1 MNAKLTVCAGTQTAQ
16 LPITAVLGVT
26 VEGMRVV
33 TGMVV
38 AVAEVVAV
46 TEVAAVAVVVLAYLE
61 VRLDLRHD
69 LSRTA
74 ARGGGE
80 VREEHATKDRV
91 PEHLINQDLG
101 TQEGEIGW

>member
-1 MNAKLTVCAGTQTAQ
+1 
-16 LPITAVLGVT
+16 
-26 VEGMRVV
+26 MRVV
-33 TGMVV
+33 TGMMA
-38 AVAEVVAV
+38 AVAEAVEV
-46 TEVAAVAVVVLAYLE
+46 TEVAAGAVVVLAYLE

-91 PEHLINQDLG
+91 PEHLINQDLR
-101 TQEGEIGW
+101 TQGGEIGW